1 MGVDYRYAGSASYP
15 RFDKEICEIA
25 KIFSGEKTEYL
36 IKREKN
42 SSNESTLDYW
52 FGFLKSD
59 SKETNFVFPKGTD
72 ETLVKWLNDPY
83 AIFDEK
89 ETKVIWNHI
98 SNHPEIEDISDQIWR
113 ELETLVEC
121 GHGWIIL

>member
-15 RFDKEICEIA
+15 RFDREICEIA
-25 KIFSGEKTEYL
+25 KIFGGEKTEDL

-52 FGFLKSD
+52 FGFLKPA

-89 ETKVIWNHI
+89 ETKVIWDHV
-98 SNHPEIEDISDQIWR
+98 SNHPEIEDISDQIWF
-113 ELETLVEC
+113 ELKTLVEC
-121 GHGWIIL
+121 DHGWIIL

>member
-15 RFDKEICEIA
+15 RFDREICEIA
-25 KIFSGEKTEYL
+25 KIFGGEKTEDL
-36 IKREKN
+36 IKREEN

-52 FGFLKSD
+52 FGFLKST

-72 ETLVKWLNDPY
+72 KTLIRWFNDPY
-83 AIFDEK
+83 DIFNEK

-98 SNHPEIEDISDQIWR
+98 SKHSEIENISDQIWR
-113 ELETLVEC
+113 ELETLVKC
-121 GHGWIIL
+121 GRGWYVF

>member
-15 RFDKEICEIA
+15 RFDEEICEIS
-25 KIFSGEKTEYL
+25 KIFDGEKTEDL

-59 SKETNFVFPKGTD
+59 SKKPNFIFPKGTD
-72 ETLVKWLNDPY
+72 ETLVKWFNDPY

-89 ETKVIWNHI
+89 ETKVIWDNI
-98 SNHPEIEDISDQIWR
+98 SKHPEIEDISYQIWF
-113 ELETLVEC
+113 ELKTLVEC
-121 GHGWIIL
+121 GHCWDIF

>member
-1 MGVDYRYAGSASYP
+1 MGVDYRYSGSASYP
-15 RFDKEICEIA
+15 RFDREICEIA
-25 KIFSGEKTEYL
+25 KIFGGEKTEDL
-36 IKREKN
+36 IKKEKN

-52 FGFLKSD
+52 FGFLKPA
-59 SKETNFVFPKGTD
+59 SKETNFVFSKGTD

-89 ETKVIWNHI
+89 ETKVIWEHV
-98 SNHPEIEDISDQIWR
+98 SNHPEIENISDQIWF
-113 ELETLVEC
+113 ELKTLVEC

>member
-72 ETLVKWLNDPY
+72 ETLIEWLNDPY
-83 AIFDEK
+83 TVFDEK
-89 ETKVIWNHI
+89 ETKIIWEHV
-98 SNHPEIEDISDQIWR
+98 SSHPEIENISDQIWR

>member
-15 RFDKEICEIA
+15 RFDEEICEIA
-25 KIFSGEKTEYL
+25 KIFGGEKTEDL
-36 IKREKN
+36 IKRQENLSKEPI
-42 SSNESTLDYW
+42 SYW
-52 FGFLKSD
+52 FGFLKPT

-89 ETKVIWNHI
+89 ETKVIWEHV
-98 SNHPEIEDISDQIWR
+98 SNHPEIENISDQIWF
-113 ELETLVEC
+113 ELKTLVEC